1 MFGNNKIN
9 FLFKFYT
16 FRWRNISEGKK
27 GMSVIMKEIKRDF
40 YLNKLIKKDGN
51 GLIKVITGLRR
62 CGKSY
67 LLGTIF
73 YNHLIESGIPKENII
88 YMQLDSKLFEKY
100 RDSNTF
106 MDYVLSKISDTGKYY
121 ILIDEIQLMDD
132 FVAVLNSFLY
142 MKNVEVYVTGSN
154 AKLLSKDVVTEFRGR
169 GDEIHM
175 YPLSFSEYLSAFN
188 GSKYEAYDS
197 YSLYGGLPLIMSFE
211 TNAEKIEY
219 LKKLIAET
227 YLIDIIQRNTIINK
241 DDLDDLLKVISS
253 NDSSLTNP
261 SRLANTFN
269 TIKKSNM
276 SDKTVSTYISY
287 FEDAF
292 LINKV
297 QRYDI
302 KGKSYIGSPFKYY
315 FEDIGLRNALLNFKQ
330 TDDSHIL
337 ENIIYNELKRRG
349 YNVDIGV
356 VEIND
361 VNKDG
366 KNIKPQYEVD
376 FVVNLGIKK
385 YYIQSAYSIDDDKK
399 REQETNSLKNI
410 NDSFKKIIVV
420 KDDIQ
425 PRVDDYGI
433 VTMGMYNFLMDEN
446 SLDI

>member
-9 FLFKFYT
+9 FLFKFYA
-16 FRWRNISEGKK
+16 FRWHNTCEGKE

-169 GDEIHM
+169 GDKIHM

-269 TIKKSNM
+269 TIKKSK
-276 SDKTVSTYISY
+276 SRCCII
-287 FEDAF
+287 
-292 LINKV
+292 LNK
-297 QRYDI
+297 
-302 KGKSYIGSPFKYY
+302 
-315 FEDIGLRNALLNFKQ
+315 
-330 TDDSHIL
+330 
-337 ENIIYNELKRRG
+337 
-349 YNVDIGV
+349 
-356 VEIND
+356 
-361 VNKDG
+361 
-366 KNIKPQYEVD
+366 
-376 FVVNLGIKK
+376 
-385 YYIQSAYSIDDDKK
+385 
-399 REQETNSLKNI
+399 
-410 NDSFKKIIVV
+410 
-420 KDDIQ
+420 
-425 PRVDDYGI
+425 
-433 VTMGMYNFLMDEN
+433 
-446 SLDI
+446 